1 MEPTDEALVQACRAG
16 NATAWEALVDRY
28 QRLVYAIARHSGLDA
43 EQSAD
48 VFQRV
53 FELLV
58 ESLPRIERPAL
69 IGAWLATTARHE
81 SWRVSRGE
89 RMVYRMQ
96 GEPLESAR
104 AVADDAPLPE
114 ALLLRLEQQHLV
126 RLAVDSLDERCRR
139 LLQLLFYRADAP
151 PYAEIAARLGMAEGA
166 IGPTR
171 ARCLQKL
178 RRRLEE
184 ER

>member
-1 MEPTDEALVQACRAG
+1 MQPSDEALVQACRAG
-16 NATAWEALVDRY
+16 DPAAWEALVERY

-53 FELLV
+53 FELLI
-58 ESLPRIERPAL
+58 EALPRIERPAL

-81 SWRVSRGE
+81 AWRVSRGE
-89 RMVYRMQ
+89 RMAYRMQ

-114 ALLLRLEQQHLV
+114 AQLLRLEQQHQV

-139 LLQLLFYRADAP
+139 LLQLLFYRPDTP
-151 PYAEIAARLGMAEGA
+151 PYAAIAATLGMAEGA

-171 ARCLQKL
+171 ARCLDKL

-184 ER
+184 E